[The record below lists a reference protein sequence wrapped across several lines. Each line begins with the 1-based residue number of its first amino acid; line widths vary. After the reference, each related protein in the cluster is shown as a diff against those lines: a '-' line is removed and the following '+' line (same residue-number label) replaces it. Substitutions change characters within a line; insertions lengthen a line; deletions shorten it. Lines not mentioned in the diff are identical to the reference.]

1 MAASAAAVVLL
12 WACGKDRFTTRP
24 QLTFKEAESYTI
36 PRGGLMTFR
45 LEFTDKEGDLGDSIF
60 IQTITTRCAASNRR
74 IGYPLPAFPASTKA
88 KGEIEINFVNGQF
101 VPGFVALP
109 SPACGRPDTTTF
121 RFWIRDN
128 ANNVSDTV
136 QTDRPLIIL
145 N

>member
-1 MAASAAAVVLL
+1 MAAAVVLL
-12 WACGKDRFTTRP
+12 CACGKDRFTSRP
-24 QLTFKEAESYTI
+24 QLTFKKVNSYTI
-36 PRGGLMTFR
+36 PRGGLMTFQ

-60 IQTITTRCAASNRR
+60 IQTITTRCNASNRR
-74 IGYPLPAFPASTKA
+74 ISYRLPAFPASSKA

-101 VPGFVALP
+101 LPGFVALP

-121 RFWIRDN
+121 RFWIRDK

-136 QTDRPLIIL
+136 QTDRPLIIF